1 MSNETLNL
9 ASDAKVSGRL
19 ETNEFKLTDDDKRQ
33 IFDISNITANTER
46 ICVFPDADSRV
57 PANNST
63 SITTNLSVPVGANN
77 TFYGIGAGSDVTTGT
92 DNIIVGYDA
101 TAGTSSAV
109 GRIVL
114 GIEGKYNNC
123 FHLPSNTMYLPNLAN
138 NIFSNVVYYDTV
150 TKTIAYGL
158 GGGGGG
164 GGSSNMPDGTALIP
178 GLKFE
183 NEQSTGFF
191 RGGAGQFS
199 ISVGGTERIQFNG
212 YQIETTQQTSP
223 TYSFLSANTSGMG
236 FNSSTL
242 KFYNTVE
249 QLSLGTT
256 SNFFTKGVF
265 ISHSNNTNKDVYD
278 GTTFSQVFAVG
289 ADTDNGLGNY
299 KMGFSFDTSGSNLNF
314 NYLQTAQNVRMG
326 FIRSIATSTTQGS
339 EVGQLSFYVK
349 PAASAALEILRL
361 NSNVDARVPIYL
373 QSGTAAT
380 PSLTFSSDTDTGFY
394 SIGSNQLGI
403 AVGGA
408 QSAAFST
415 SQALFLSGTVSAP
428 SISFAGDTD
437 TGIYNT
443 GNAVNFTTAGVNRM
457 FLDTIRIRTSLPFE
471 ILNSSSIAP
480 ALWVDATNAA
490 YAANLALFETTRAA
504 ALTFN
509 FMCCRANS
517 VNMAF
522 LTGLGNWQMSA
533 GAEATPSYSFVN
545 DTNTGMFSSASDVLD
560 FSTGGTSR
568 MQITTSSVIFNVA
581 ATFNSGFTLGAGSAT
596 VPTYSFSTDPN
607 TGMYSGGAD
616 VLNFSTGGTS
626 RLSISTSGL
635 TSTLQIIGPD
645 GSAATPGFR
654 CTSEATG
661 FSVPSAGT
669 LAFSVAGSSQ
679 VNINNTRFATGLPIY
694 ITDGTAG
701 IPSYTFTSDTGTGLY
716 LASANTLGI
725 AAGGVSAMTINTSSA
740 TINNPLTATS
750 FNISSPGDVT
760 TPGFAFRSG
769 TGFYED
775 TKINVI
781 NIASNGV
788 NTVKFGPSSVIIYN
802 PALAT
807 SFTANSV
814 GSISSPAFK
823 VGNYGLYVDGKTNN
837 FIISNV
843 DSVMA
848 FFYSSGAQI
857 NGILYSDNLRFKDNG
872 TASTPF
878 LSSFYNPTTGLYNP
892 TTDTLGITA
901 NGTQVTTFD
910 TTGIHITNDGSS
922 AVPSLSFTND
932 TNTGIYRSSADVLGI
947 TVGGFPYVFGNG
959 YFCQGNDAQANLG
972 LGTNRWLAV
981 YAQNGTIQ
989 TSDQNDKKDIE
1000 NSPLGID
1007 FVNKLTPRRYRWN
1020 NGTSGRFHY
1029 GLVAQ
1034 ELKAVLDES
1043 KIDTRDFAGFVDSSI
1058 TEAPDKAPQLGLN
1071 YTDIVTVLI
1080 QSIKDLSAKLD
1091 TAISR
1096 INVLEGN

>member
-1 MSNETLNL
+1 
-9 ASDAKVSGRL
+9 
-19 ETNEFKLTDDDKRQ
+19 
-33 IFDISNITANTER
+33 
-46 ICVFPDADSRV
+46 
-57 PANNST
+57 
-63 SITTNLSVPVGANN
+63 
-77 TFYGIGAGSDVTTGT
+77 
-92 DNIIVGYDA
+92 
-101 TAGTSSAV
+101 
-109 GRIVL
+109 
-114 GIEGKYNNC
+114 
-123 FHLPSNTMYLPNLAN
+123 
-138 NIFSNVVYYDTV
+138 
-150 TKTIAYGL
+150 
-158 GGGGGG
+158 
-164 GGSSNMPDGTALIP
+164 
-178 GLKFE
+178 
-183 NEQSTGFF
+183 
-191 RGGAGQFS
+191 
-199 ISVGGTERIQFNG
+199 
-212 YQIETTQQTSP
+212 
-223 TYSFLSANTSGMG
+223 
-236 FNSSTL
+236 
-242 KFYNTVE
+242 
-249 QLSLGTT
+249 
-256 SNFFTKGVF
+256 
-265 ISHSNNTNKDVYD
+265 
-278 GTTFSQVFAVG
+278 
-289 ADTDNGLGNY
+289 
-299 KMGFSFDTSGSNLNF
+299 
-314 NYLQTAQNVRMG
+314 
-326 FIRSIATSTTQGS
+326 
-339 EVGQLSFYVK
+339 
-349 PAASAALEILRL
+349 
-361 NSNVDARVPIYL
+361 
-373 QSGTAAT
+373 
-380 PSLTFSSDTDTGFY
+380 
-394 SIGSNQLGI
+394 
-403 AVGGA
+403 
-408 QSAAFST
+408 
-415 SQALFLSGTVSAP
+415 
-428 SISFAGDTD
+428 
-437 TGIYNT
+437 
-443 GNAVNFTTAGVNRM
+443 
-457 FLDTIRIRTSLPFE
+457 LPFE

-581 ATFNSGFTLGAGSAT
+581 ATFNSGFVIGVGSAVAPSYSFSGDPNTGIFSSASDVLDFSTGGASRMQITATGVIFNVAATFNSGFTFGAGSAT

-679 VNINNTRFATGLPIY
+679 VNINNTRFATALPIY

-701 IPSYTFTSDTGTGLY
+701 IPSYTFTSDTDTGLY
-716 LASANTLGI
+716 LATTNTLGF
-725 AAGGVSAMTINTSSA
+725 AVGGISAMTINTSSV

-750 FNISSPGDVT
+750 FNISSPGNVT

-775 TKINVI
+775 TKNGVI

-788 NTVKFGPSSVIIYN
+788 NTVKFGLSSVTIYN

-807 SFTANSV
+807 SFTANSD

-823 VGNYGLYVDGKTNN
+823 VGNYGLYVDVLYVDEKTNT
-837 FIISNV
+837 I
-843 DSVMA
+843 
-848 FFYSSGAQI
+848 
-857 NGILYSDNLRFKDNG
+857 
-872 TASTPF
+872 
-878 LSSFYNPTTGLYNP
+878 
-892 TTDTLGITA
+892 TDTLGITA